1 MKVEVIK
8 KFRDKY
14 TGSVVMTG
22 LVLDIT
28 EERFKELNSTKFGTL
43 VKKAEVEKDTK
54 KTSKSR

>member
-1 MKVEVIK
+1 MKVEVVK

-22 LVLDIT
+22 LVLDIS

-43 VKKAEVEKDTK
+43 VKKVEVENNTK

>member
-28 EERFKELNSTKFGTL
+28 DERFKELNSTKFGTL
-43 VKKAEVEKDTK
+43 VKKVEVEKK
-54 KTSKSR
+54 ASKSR

>member
-43 VKKAEVEKDTK
+43 VKKVEVEKETK

>member
-8 KFRDKY
+8 KFRDKC

-22 LVLDIT
+22 LVLDIS

-43 VKKAEVEKDTK
+43 VKKVEDEKETK